1 VPTIN
6 AAGTVPWRIT
16 DDALEVALVHRPRY
30 DDWSWSKGKLE
41 PGEAWAVAAC
51 RETAEETGLQ
61 VRLGMP
67 LPATSYRVLD
77 RDGEPATKVVRYWAA
92 EVIGGHGLLE
102 HEIDEVVWLDAA
114 GADARL
120 DYAHDREQLRAVV
133 RAHQRGLLVTWPL
146 LVVRH
151 ALAIPRSLWKGDDRK
166 RPLSAEGYDQVPFIA
181 DALAAYG
188 IASLVSSPSTRCVQT
203 LRSHVARTGMV
214 PHLRVGLSEEGFSKK
229 GPKRVVAA
237 VNDLFDAG
245 LPAALCSHG
254 PVLPTVLAALVARL
268 AARDECV
275 PGTDTVLTEAADLG
289 IDKGEVLVAHVC
301 GIGPDARIV
310 AAERISTKSEAEAH

>member
-1 VPTIN
+1 
-6 AAGTVPWRIT
+6 
-16 DDALEVALVHRPRY
+16 
-30 DDWSWSKGKLE
+30 
-41 PGEAWAVAAC
+41 
-51 RETAEETGLQ
+51 
-61 VRLGMP
+61 M
-67 LPATSYRVLD
+67 
-77 RDGEPATKVVRYWAA
+77 
-92 EVIGGHGLLE
+92 
-102 HEIDEVVWLDAA
+102 
-114 GADARL
+114 
-120 DYAHDREQLRAVV
+120 V

-203 LRSHVARTGMV
+203 LRSHVARTGMAT
-214 PHLRVGLSEEGFSKK
+214 HLRVGLSEEGFIKK

-245 LPAALCSHG
+245 IPAALCSHG

-268 AARDECV
+268 APSDECV

-301 GIGPDARIV
+301 GIGPDAVSYTHLTLPTNREV
-310 AAERISTKSEAEAH
+310 